1 MSAAA
6 RMEAFKLQYADPPFR
21 LPMAFAEIFP
31 VGVLASALL
40 PRNPRAC
47 RRGDKP
53 RGIRVNSSIP
63 EPSSFARLPCGR
75 TTARS
80 SP

>member
-6 RMEAFKLQYADPPFR
+6 RMEAFKVQYADPPFR
-21 LPMAFAEIFP
+21 LPMSFAEIFP
-31 VGVLASALL
+31 VGVLVSVRVL
-40 PRNPRAC
+40 RNRWGC

>member
-6 RMEAFKLQYADPPFR
+6 RMEAFKLQYANPPFR

-40 PRNPRAC
+40 PRNPRAL
-47 RRGDKP
+47 P
-53 RGIRVNSSIP
+53 
-63 EPSSFARLPCGR
+63 AR
-75 TTARS
+75 
-80 SP
+80 